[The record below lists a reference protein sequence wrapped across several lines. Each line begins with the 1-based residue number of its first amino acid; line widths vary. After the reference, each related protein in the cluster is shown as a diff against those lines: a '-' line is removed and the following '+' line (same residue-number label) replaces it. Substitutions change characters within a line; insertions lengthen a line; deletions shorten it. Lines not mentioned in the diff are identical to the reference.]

1 MFYFH
6 RDGIAIVV
14 EPNAD
19 LASALCD
26 LLIQIGYL
34 PISVPTHAKAAEQ
47 AAAYRSIAL
56 LAATVPAPDEDRAGI
71 YLEEAA
77 KLNPWLAVVLM
88 LCDTREN
95 TDNSPKQAVCVLKPF
110 GREVLERAILQSEW
124 NVRHKL
130 VAD

>member
-1 MFYFH
+1 
-6 RDGIAIVV
+6 
-14 EPNAD
+14 
-19 LASALCD
+19 

-34 PISVPTHAKAAEQ
+34 PISAPTHAKAAEQ

-88 LCDTREN
+88 LCDTSEN

-124 NVRHKL
+124 KVRHSL
-130 VAD
+130 IAD